1 MVCTV
6 ATRAG
11 LKYHACVGVAMQLSM
26 RLTCLYN
33 CAGSSSCS
41 LTTQLIYV
49 LNIGIEM
56 ILVAS

>member
-26 RLTCLYN
+26 HDFTKIDLLT
-33 CAGSSSCS
+33 
-41 LTTQLIYV
+41 I
-49 LNIGIEM
+49 M
-56 ILVAS
+56 LVPAVVH